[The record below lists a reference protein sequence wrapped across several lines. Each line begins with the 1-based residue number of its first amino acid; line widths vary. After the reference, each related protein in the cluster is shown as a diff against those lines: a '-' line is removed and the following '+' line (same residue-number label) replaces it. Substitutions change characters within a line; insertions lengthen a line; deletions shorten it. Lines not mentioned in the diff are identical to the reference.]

1 MPKVTTY
8 APPPPREPGSNDFT
22 QAAYWRLERQL
33 LQQEFTD
40 ITMQIILAGAE
51 AGVNDLPPGLDV
63 LVDWDVF
70 NQSALDWMR
79 QYLSLDPRYMGN
91 LGGGAYSWVNQL
103 TDTTRRTVMRE
114 IDNWVREGAALPVL
128 EARLKPVFGEQRA
141 RRVAVTEVT
150 RIYAEGNLKAW
161 QSTGVVTGKRWLTA
175 VDERVCPICGPMHNT
190 IVDFEGNWNFTPEML
205 ANNPQLEKALRSL
218 GVSTFRA
225 PPAHVNCRCWLQPV
239 LYEYQDK
246 KEIDRNRFNA

>member
-1 MPKVTTY
+1 
-8 APPPPREPGSNDFT
+8 
-22 QAAYWRLERQL
+22 
-33 LQQEFTD
+33 
-40 ITMQIILAGAE
+40 
-51 AGVNDLPPGLDV
+51 
-63 LVDWDVF
+63 
-70 NQSALDWMR
+70 MR